1 VTERLRGL
9 RTAPPLLKLASNIG
23 FISHVAPFVR
33 FSEMQWCFCEV
44 QIQHAAELAKEEAKE
59 LSLQNEAL
67 GAFLRRRNQLVMGS
81 DA

>member
-1 VTERLRGL
+1 MG
-9 RTAPPLLKLASNIG
+9 I
-23 FISHVAPFVR
+23 ISRVVPCVR

-59 LSLQNEAL
+59 LSLRNEAL
-67 GAFLRRRNQLVMGS
+67 GAFLRRRIQLVMGS

>member
-1 VTERLRGL
+1 
-9 RTAPPLLKLASNIG
+9 LLKLTSNID
-23 FISHVAPFVR
+23 IINRVAHFVR

-44 QIQHAAELAKEEAKE
+44 QIQHGAELAKEEAKE

-81 DA
+81 DP